1 MTWFT
6 SRLWARLNLVPRLS
20 LVVTLSILLVA
31 IGAVYQSAQY
41 ITRGTQNELSV
52 EYNKQM
58 ETLESVVLATLFMEE
73 KIHHNFDLEQLTGV
87 LSKFKYG
94 KDVTQISF
102 RDTTD
107 VAAFN
112 QEITIQLNAP
122 LFFSSWCGLENIYLN
137 RPIIVEGMYYGLL
150 SLSMSPNRIINQAW
164 GYYLYLVRLMFLSLA
179 IVLLSIWFVLRK
191 ALHPLLSLAE
201 VSKTLTQ
208 GDLSVRVNIAGSPE
222 LQTVL
227 LNFNQMAA
235 SFQATLAALQKSE
248 TINRTILASLSQKI
262 FLKDRNF
269 VFLSVNKAYA
279 EAHGLKAEEFVGKD
293 DFAFYPAELARQYR
307 ADDREVMETGEAKDI
322 EEADIALGKGCMTR
336 TIKVPIH
343 NEAGEVT
350 ALLGS
355 FEDITERKK
364 AEQQLEQKNAELERF
379 TYTISHDL
387 KSPIITIKGF
397 LGSLVADAKAGNMER
412 MENDIKRIAGATD
425 KMQALLEDVLEL
437 SRIGRMVQPSI
448 EFSMTS
454 AAQDAIEVLYG
465 MIRAKGVKVTIEP
478 DMPVVF
484 ADLHRIR
491 EVMQNLIENAVKYMG
506 NQTEPQVAVG
516 CRFLA
521 DGRQAYFVK
530 DNGLGIDMKFSDK
543 IFGLFEKLAPHS
555 EGTGIGL
562 ALVKRIIELHHG
574 TIWVESAGLEQGS
587 TFYFTLPQQPA

>member
-1 MTWFT
+1 MTWLT

-20 LVVTLSILLVA
+20 LVVTLSILLVVT
-31 IGAVYQSAQY
+31 GTVYQSTQY
-41 ITRGTQNELSV
+41 IIRRTQDNLIV
-52 EYNKQM
+52 EYNQQM
-58 ETLESVVLATLFMEE
+58 EALESLVVLVSFLDG
-73 KIHHNFDLEQLTGV
+73 KSSHNFDVERLIEV
-87 LSKFKYG
+87 LSNFKYSA
-94 KDVTQISF
+94 DVTQVSF

-107 VAAFN
+107 VAAFS
-112 QEITIQLNAP
+112 QERIIKLETP
-122 LFFSSWCGLENIYLN
+122 LFFARWCGLETIYVN
-137 RPIIVEGMYYGLL
+137 RPIIVEGVYYGLL
-150 SLSMSPNRIINQAW
+150 SLSMSPSRIINRGW
-164 GYYLYLVRLMFLSLA
+164 DRYLYLVQAMCFSLA
-179 IVLLSIWFVLRK
+179 LVLLSIWFVLRK

-208 GDLSVRVNIAGSPE
+208 GDLSVRVKIAGSPE
-222 LQTVL
+222 LQRVL

-235 SFQATLAALQKSE
+235 SFQATLAALQESE
-248 TINRTILASLSQKI
+248 TIKHIILESLPLKI
-262 FLKDRNF
+262 FLKDRNS
-269 VFLSVNKAYA
+269 VYLSVNKAYA
-279 EAHGLKAEEFVGKD
+279 DDHALKVEEFVGKD
-293 DFAFYPAELARQYR
+293 DFVFYPAELARKYR
-307 ADDREVMETGEAKDI
+307 ADDREVMESGKLKNI
-322 EEADIALGKGCMTR
+322 EEAYTVLGQDRMVR
-336 TIKVPIH
+336 TIKVPIR

-397 LGSLVADAKAGNMER
+397 LGSLVADAKAGNIAR
-412 MENDIKRIAGATD
+412 MEGDIKRIAGATD
-425 KMQALLEDVLEL
+425 KMQALMEDVLEL

-448 EFSMTS
+448 KFSMTA

-465 MIRAKGVKVTIEP
+465 IIRAKGVKVTIEP

-543 IFGLFEKLAPHS
+543 IFGLFEKLDPHS

-574 TIWVESAGLEQGS
+574 TIWVESAGADQGS
-587 TFYFTLPQQPA
+587 IFYFTLPQQPA